1 MSKTR
6 FMTKFQLEHLKQRV
20 SNEIN
25 PLIEEAELL
34 QKSVIA
40 ELTEAAEMK
49 LAKKIKADVVIKEL
63 ENAFQNLEIIQ
74 RKAKTFFSKNATSS
88 TLKDKLDYRFKDKDK
103 GTIYNTSSYSRD
115 KGISPED
122 CREQLRAWASTLAAK
137 EAEKTPQGQKVKQ
150 LKLYKQ
156 SAINQI
162 FETGIPDEL
171 PAVLTSIFKPLGIVW
186 DKKKRLTSGKLKTS
200 NRKKGLICCNI

>member
-1 MSKTR
+1 MSKTK

-40 ELTEAAEMK
+40 DLTESAELK
-49 LAKKIKADVVIKEL
+49 LAKKIKADVIIKEL
-63 ENAFQNLEIIQ
+63 ENAFQALEITQ
-74 RKAKTFFSKNATSS
+74 RKAQTFFSKNATSS
-88 TLKDKLDYRFKDKDK
+88 TLKENLNHRFKDKQEGIIK
-103 GTIYNTSSYSRD
+103 IGSYRGN
-115 KGISPED
+115 GISPAD
-122 CREQLRAWASTLAAK
+122 CREQLREWASTLAHK
-137 EAEKTPQGQKVKQ
+137 EAEKTEQGQKVKQ

-162 FETGIPDEL
+162 FETGIPEEL

-186 DKKKRLTSGKLKTS
+186 DKKNAILVEHLKQATEQ
-200 NRKKGLICCNI
+200 KA

>member
-1 MSKTR
+1 MSKTKY
-6 FMTKFQLEHLKQRV
+6 MTKFQLEHLKQRV

-34 QKSVIA
+34 QKSIIA
-40 ELTEAAEMK
+40 ELTESAELK

-63 ENAFQNLEIIQ
+63 ENAFQNLEIVQ

-88 TLKDKLDYRFKDKDK
+88 TLKDNLDYRFKDKQEGIIK
-103 GTIYNTSSYSRD
+103 IGSYRGN
-115 KGISPED
+115 GISPAD
-122 CREQLRAWASTLAAK
+122 CREQLREWASTLAHK
-137 EAEKTPQGQKVKQ
+137 EAEKTEQGQKVKQ

-162 FETGIPDEL
+162 FETGIPEEL

-186 DKKKRLTSGKLKTS
+186 DKKNAILVEHLKQATEQ
-200 NRKKGLICCNI
+200 KA

>member
-1 MSKTR
+1 MSKTKY
-6 FMTKFQLEHLKQRV
+6 MTKFQLEHLKQRV
-20 SNEIN
+20 SNEID
-25 PLIEEAELL
+25 PLIEEAQLL
-34 QKSVIA
+34 QKSIIA
-40 ELTEAAEMK
+40 ELTESAELK

-63 ENAFQNLEIIQ
+63 ENAFQNLEIVQ

-88 TLKDKLDYRFKDKDK
+88 TLKDNLDYRFKDKDK
-103 GTIYNTSSYSRD
+103 GTINNYNSSGYGRD

-122 CREQLRAWASTLAAK
+122 CREQLRTWASTLAHK
-137 EAEKTPQGQKVKQ
+137 EAEKTEQGQKVKQ

-162 FETGIPDEL
+162 FETGIPEEL

-186 DKKKRLTSGKLKTS
+186 DKKNALQVEHLKQATEKRA
-200 NRKKGLICCNI
+200 

>member
-34 QKSVIA
+34 QKSIIADLTESA
-40 ELTEAAEMK
+40 ELK

-63 ENAFQNLEIIQ
+63 ENAFQNLEIVQ

-103 GTIYNTSSYSRD
+103 GTINNYSSYSRD

-122 CREQLRAWASTLAAK
+122 CREQLRAWASTLAHK
-137 EAEKTPQGQKVKQ
+137 EAEKTPEGQKVKQ

-156 SAINQI
+156 TAINQI
-162 FETGIPDEL
+162 FETGIPEEL

-186 DKKKRLTSGKLKTS
+186 DKKNALQVEHLKQATEKRA
-200 NRKKGLICCNI
+200 

>member
-40 ELTEAAEMK
+40 ELTESAELK

-63 ENAFQNLEIIQ
+63 ENAFQNLEIVQ

-88 TLKDKLDYRFKDKDK
+88 TLKEKLDYRFKDRDK
-103 GTIYNTSSYSRD
+103 GTVNYNTSSYARD

-122 CREQLRAWASTLAAK
+122 CREQLRLWASTLAAK
-137 EAEKTPQGQKVKQ
+137 EAEKTPQGNKVKQ

-156 SAINQI
+156 TAINQI

-186 DKKKRLTSGKLKTS
+186 DKKNALQVEHLKQATEKRA
-200 NRKKGLICCNI
+200 

>member
-1 MSKTR
+1 MSKTK

-34 QKSVIA
+34 QKSIIADLTESA
-40 ELTEAAEMK
+40 ELK

-63 ENAFQNLEIIQ
+63 ENAFQNLEIVQ
-74 RKAKTFFSKNATSS
+74 RKAKTFFSKNANSS
-88 TLKDKLDYRFKDKDK
+88 TLKEKLDYRFKDKDK
-103 GTIYNTSSYSRD
+103 GTINHYSSYSRD

-122 CREQLRAWASTLAAK
+122 CREQLRLWASTLAHK

-156 SAINQI
+156 TAINQI

-186 DKKKRLTSGKLKTS
+186 DKKNALQVEHLKQATEKRA
-200 NRKKGLICCNI
+200 

>member
-1 MSKTR
+1 MSKTKY
-6 FMTKFQLEHLKQRV
+6 MTKFQLEHLKQRV
-20 SNEIN
+20 SNEID
-25 PLIEEAELL
+25 PLIEEAQLL

-40 ELTEAAEMK
+40 ELTESAELK

-63 ENAFQNLEIIQ
+63 ENAFQNLEITQ

-88 TLKDKLDYRFKDKDK
+88 SLKDNLDYRFKDKDK
-103 GTIYNTSSYSRD
+103 GTINYNSSGYGRD

-122 CREQLRAWASTLAAK
+122 CREQLRTWASTLAHK
-137 EAEKTPQGQKVKQ
+137 EAEKTEQGQKVKQ

-162 FETGIPDEL
+162 FETGIPEEL

-186 DKKKRLTSGKLKTS
+186 DKKNAILVEHLKQATE
-200 NRKKGLICCNI
+200 KKA